1 MQRQSKLVAKVQQAL
16 KGNLR
21 VADCPSR
28 SVLDHVTSRWGSLV
42 LLLLLEGTRRF
53 SELAREIGGV
63 SEKMLSQTLRTL
75 EADGLLLRTVYST
88 SPPTVEYS
96 LTQLGEGV
104 ALHVKSL
111 TDWVEEN
118 TPEILATR
126 SKRIGVR

>member
-1 MQRQSKLVAKVQQAL
+1 MQRQWKLVAKVQQAL

-63 SEKMLSQTLRTL
+63 SEKMLTQTLRLL

>member
-1 MQRQSKLVAKVQQAL
+1 M
-16 KGNLR
+16 
-21 VADCPSR
+21 
-28 SVLDHVTSRWGSLV
+28 GSLV

-63 SEKMLSQTLRTL
+63 SEKMLTQTLRTL
-75 EADGLLLRTVYST
+75 EADGLLLRTVYVT